1 MKYFIKRGEENFGPY
16 SLAEVQEYVR
26 SGRIITSDLA
36 QSEGMPNWVPV
47 TQILGNIPAAPVIP
61 AAAAPAVYAT
71 VPLVDLPPN
80 LHWVVVLIII
90 LIGRFLF
97 AGLGLLFVWVWGL
110 VLANWARKL
119 IGDNKPIVLVA
130 MYPAGIIAGAIAL
143 GIAAATH
150 SPSLNFIGFMLI
162 IGGLVSYL
170 YGIFK
175 IRDAMEEY
183 YNSRE
188 NIGLTLSGVMTF
200 FFSTI
205 YLQYH
210 VNRIARWKKTGVL
223 S

>member
-1 MKYFIKRGEENFGPY
+1 MKYFIKRGEDNFGPY
-16 SLAEVQEYVR
+16 SLTEVQEYVQ
-26 SGRIITSDLA
+26 SGRVIATDLA

-47 TQILGNIPAAPVIP
+47 SQILGNIPATAVAP
-61 AAAAPAVYAT
+61 AAPAAVYAT

-80 LHWVVVLIII
+80 LHWGL
-90 LIGRFLF
+90 LLL
-97 AGLGLLFVWVWGL
+97 LGLITRQLFNIIWAF

-119 IGDNKPIVLVA
+119 SGDNKPMVLVA
-130 MYPAGIIAGAIAL
+130 MYPAALFAAIFGAAIIGGIGGEKNFAL
-143 GIAAATH
+143 LIV
-150 SPSLNFIGFMLI
+150 FVCI
-162 IGGLVSYL
+162 IGGLIAYL
-170 YGIFK
+170 FGIFK

-188 NIGLTLSGVMTF
+188 NIALTLSGVMTF